1 MLTKERTVAVPA
13 PSGANMAGVAD
24 QVKSNRMAIPRGKV
38 LPEITA
44 LGASLVEISPQL
56 PEHNRELARSRALG
70 FPILTGRPG
79 RSSRIPWAPGN
90 PKGAT
95 HEDRGGEGMYWIV
108 TLIVGGVV
116 GWLASIL
123 MKTNAQMGIIANIV
137 VGIIG
142 SSLGFW
148 LAGVLGLSTGGPIVG
163 WIVAVLGAALLI
175 FILKAVGI
183 FT

>member
-1 MLTKERTVAVPA
+1 
-13 PSGANMAGVAD
+13 
-24 QVKSNRMAIPRGKV
+24 
-38 LPEITA
+38 
-44 LGASLVEISPQL
+44 
-56 PEHNRELARSRALG
+56 
-70 FPILTGRPG
+70 
-79 RSSRIPWAPGN
+79 
-90 PKGAT
+90 
-95 HEDRGGEGMYWIV
+95 MYWIV

-116 GWLASIL
+116 GWLGSIL